1 MNAASRR
8 KVLQWLLAF
17 TDFQKF
23 DATARAP
30 LLDSSDHVYTPLE
43 MDHTCTGTGKS
54 REVNFEDTAARNMDH
69 RILCQALDVLCFRI
83 LKVRRSV

>member
-43 MDHTCTGTGKS
+43 TDHTGTGKS